1 MKTDPRIDAFIAKAA
16 PFAQPILTHLRGLV
30 HRALPE
36 AEETIKWGMPHFTV
50 GGKNIA
56 GLGSFKAH
64 AAFIIHGAGRIHGA
78 EGQGEAMGQYGKI
91 TSLADLPDEAELT
104 AKLLAMRDQ
113 LTSGTKQPKLK
124 SPPREK
130 LLMPDEF
137 AEALAQNAQA
147 SVIFDGFASSHQRD
161 YLEWVIEA
169 KRPET
174 RSKRIAQAVEWLA
187 EGKKRHW
194 KYESC

>member
-1 MKTDPRIDAFIAKAA
+1 
-16 PFAQPILTHLRGLV
+16 
-30 HRALPE
+30 
-36 AEETIKWGMPHFTV
+36 
-50 GGKNIA
+50 
-56 GLGSFKAH
+56 
-64 AAFIIHGAGRIHGA
+64 
-78 EGQGEAMGQYGKI
+78 MGQYGKI

-113 LTSGTKQPKLK
+113 LASGTKQPKLK

>member
-1 MKTDPRIDAFIAKAA
+1 MKTDPRIDAFIAKSA
-16 PFAQPILTHLRGLV
+16 PFAQPILTHLRALV

-36 AEETIKWGMPHFTV
+36 AEETIKWSMPHFTV
-50 GGKNIA
+50 NGKNVA

-64 AAFIIHGAGRIHGA
+64 AAFIIHGDGR
-78 EGQGEAMGQYGKI
+78 QGEAMGQYGKLA
-91 TSLADLPDEAELT
+91 SLADLPDEAALI
-104 AKLLAMRDQ
+104 AKLHDARDR
-113 LTSGTKQPKLK
+113 LTSGAKQPKLK

-130 LLMPDEF
+130 LQMPDEF
-137 AEALAQNAQA
+137 AEALAQNPQA
-147 SVIFDGFASSHQRD
+147 SVTYDGFAASHQRD
-161 YLEWVIEA
+161 YLEWVTEA